1 MIRDRKKAAC
11 TGGLLLAG
19 CRHRLAGFSGRTG
32 WDDADVLVSSKGSA
46 AKDKN
51 GYMKCRQHQVTFWE
65 RLALP

>member
-1 MIRDRKKAAC
+1 
-11 TGGLLLAG
+11 LAG
-19 CRHRLAGFSGRTG
+19 YQHRLAGFSGRTG

-65 RLALP
+65 QLALP